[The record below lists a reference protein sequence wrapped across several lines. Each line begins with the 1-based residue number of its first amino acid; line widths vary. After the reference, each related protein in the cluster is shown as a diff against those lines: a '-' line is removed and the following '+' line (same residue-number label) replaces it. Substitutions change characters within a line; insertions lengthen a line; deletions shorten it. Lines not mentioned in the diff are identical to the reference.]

1 MNFDLTDEQ
10 VALAELAEQI
20 FTGSSPVERVVDIE
34 ATDDRFDRDL
44 WNELASANLLGVS
57 VPEEHGGLG
66 FGIFELCMVLEQ
78 QGRRVAP
85 VPLLPSLV
93 MGAMPVAEFGSAEL
107 QSALLPGVV
116 DGSVVLSGAY
126 QEWGANDPMTS
137 SISAVADGDGW
148 VLSGTKPAVPAAVV
162 ADRILVPAATGPDAL
177 TVFVVDPSAE
187 GVSMLLSDTTNREL
201 HGELVLDGHRV
212 GADQVLGA
220 VDQGRSIVAWAVERV
235 HVAMAAIA
243 VGCCTEATTMAAEY
257 TSQREQFG
265 RPLSTNQGVALRA
278 ADCYIDTDAMRLVQW
293 QAAWRLDAGLPATEA
308 VAVAKWWAAEG
319 GQRVV
324 HGTQHLHGGMG
335 ADVDYPVHR
344 YFLWVKQLENTLG
357 GGSWQ
362 LASLGARIA
371 ARAKAG
377 VGA

>member
-34 ATDDRFDRDL
+34 ATDERFDRDL
-44 WNELASANLLGVS
+44 WAELASANLLGVS

-66 FGIFELCMVLEQ
+66 FGVFELCMVLEQ

-116 DGSVVLSGAY
+116 DGGVVLSGAY

-148 VLSGTKPAVPAAVV
+148 VLSGTKPAVPAAAV
-162 ADRILVPAATGPDAL
+162 ADRILVPAATGPDTL
-177 TVFVVDPSAE
+177 TVFVIDPTAE
-187 GVSMLLSDTTNREL
+187 GVSVLMSDTTNHEL

-212 GADQVLGA
+212 GVDQLLGA
-220 VDQGRSIVAWAVERV
+220 VDQGRSIVAWAVERI
-235 HVAMAAIA
+235 HVAMAAVA
-243 VGCCTEATTMAAEY
+243 VGCCAEATKMAAEY

-293 QAAWRLDAGLPATEA
+293 QAAWRLDAGLPASEA

>member
-34 ATDDRFDRDL
+34 ATDDRFDREL
-44 WNELASANLLGVS
+44 WTELASANLLGVS

-66 FGIFELCMVLEQ
+66 FGVFELCMVLEQ

-116 DGSVVLSGAY
+116 DGSIVLSGAY

-148 VLSGTKPAVPAAVV
+148 VLSGTKPAVPAAAV

-177 TVFVVDPSAE
+177 TVFVIDPSAE

-212 GADQVLGA
+212 GADQVLGT
-220 VDQGRSIVAWAVERV
+220 VDQGRSVVAWAVERV
-235 HVAMAAIA
+235 NVAMAAIA
-243 VGCCTEATTMAAEY
+243 VGCCAEATKMAAEY

-293 QAAWRLDAGLPATEA
+293 QAAWRLDAGLPASEA

>member
-1 MNFDLTDEQ
+1 
-10 VALAELAEQI
+10 
-20 FTGSSPVERVVDIE
+20 
-34 ATDDRFDRDL
+34 
-44 WNELASANLLGVS
+44 
-57 VPEEHGGLG
+57 
-66 FGIFELCMVLEQ
+66 
-78 QGRRVAP
+78 
-85 VPLLPSLV
+85 
-93 MGAMPVAEFGSAEL
+93 
-107 QSALLPGVV
+107 
-116 DGSVVLSGAY
+116 
-126 QEWGANDPMTS
+126 
-137 SISAVADGDGW
+137 
-148 VLSGTKPAVPAAVV
+148 
-162 ADRILVPAATGPDAL
+162 
-177 TVFVVDPSAE
+177 
-187 GVSMLLSDTTNREL
+187 MLLSHTTNREL

-212 GADQVLGA
+212 GADQVLGS
-220 VDQGRSIVAWAVERV
+220 VDQGRSIVAWAVERIN
-235 HVAMAAIA
+235 VAMAAIA
-243 VGCCTEATTMAAEY
+243 VGCCAEATKMAAEY

-293 QAAWRLDAGLPATEA
+293 QAAWRLDAGLPASEA

-335 ADVDYPVHR
+335 ADIDYPVHR

>member
-20 FTGSSPVERVVDIE
+20 FAGSSPAERVVDIE
-34 ATDDRFDRDL
+34 ATEDRFDRDL
-44 WNELASANLLGVS
+44 WAELAAANLLGVS
-57 VPEEHGGLG
+57 VPEQFGGLG
-66 FGIFELCMVLEQ
+66 FGVFELCAVLEQ

-85 VPLLPSLV
+85 VPLLPTLV
-93 MGAMPVAEFGSAEL
+93 MGAMPIAEFGPAEL
-107 QSALLPGVV
+107 AASLLPGVV
-116 DGSVVLSGAY
+116 DGSIVLTAAY
-126 QEWGANDPMTS
+126 QEWGANDPMRS
-137 SISAVADGDGW
+137 SITAVADGDAW
-148 VLSGTKPAVPAAVV
+148 VLSGSKPAVPAAGV
-162 ADRILVPAATGPDAL
+162 ADRILVPAVTGDDAL
-177 TVFVVDPSAE
+177 TVFVVDPSAD
-187 GVSMLLSDTTNREL
+187 GVAMALSETTNREL
-201 HGELVLDGHRV
+201 HGELVLDGVRV
-212 GADQVLGA
+212 GADQIVGS
-220 VDQGRSIVAWAVERV
+220 VGQGRSVVSWAIERV
-235 HVAMAAIA
+235 SVAMAATA
-243 VGCCTEATTMAAEY
+243 VGCCAEATKMAAEY

-293 QAAWRLDAGLPATEA
+293 QAAWRLDAGLPAAEA
-308 VAVAKWWAAEG
+308 VGVAKWWAAEG

-371 ARAKAG
+371 DRAKAAVG
-377 VGA
+377 V